1 MGPEP
6 VPPGNARK
14 ADIMERGPMPEAHQY
29 RYVSWAQDGEIAVI
43 TLNRPGQM
51 NAISPELEEE
61 LHAAL
66 HSADRDPAIRAV
78 VLTGAGNAF
87 SAGYDI
93 SDDNP
98 PVEGPAERASDR
110 LGRWWDVDMSGPAR
124 QLTIM
129 RLGIPVIAAVNGWCL
144 GGGMWYAL
152 CCDITIAATTAV
164 FGQPEVR
171 ENQNSTFLLA
181 ALAGWKHAHRYAL
194 TGDHFD
200 AAEAL
205 RIGIVNE
212 VVPPDQLITTAT
224 ALAERIARLPAASI
238 RVNKAI
244 TTFGLE
250 AMGLAAA
257 LNTGALLSVIVHAS
271 ADSAELDELHRIRES
286 EGLRASLV
294 HRDAPFR
301 PEPGGP
307 RSRAARS

>member
-1 MGPEP
+1 MAE
-6 VPPGNARK
+6 
-14 ADIMERGPMPEAHQY
+14 ERQY
-29 RYVSWAQDGEIAVI
+29 SNITWAQDEEVVII
-43 TLNRPGQM
+43 TLNRPGQL
-51 NAISPELEEE
+51 NAISPGLEEE
-61 LHAAL
+61 LHTAL
-66 HSADRDPAIRAV
+66 HSAERDPTVRAV
-78 VLTGAGNAF
+78 VITGAGNAF

-93 SDDNP
+93 SVDDEP
-98 PVEGPAERASDR
+98 PEAASAQRASDC
-110 LGRWWDVDMSGPAR
+110 LQRWWDVDMKGPAR
-124 QLTIM
+124 HLTIM

-152 CCDITIAATTAV
+152 CCDITIASATAV

-212 VVPPDQLITTAT
+212 VVPPDQLMAAAT
-224 ALAERIARLPAASI
+224 RLAKRIARLPAESVRI
-238 RVNKAI
+238 NKAI
-244 TTFGLE
+244 TTSGLE

-257 LNTGALLSVIVHAS
+257 LNTGAMLSVIVHAS
-271 ADSAELDELHRIRES
+271 ADSAELDELRRIRES

-307 RSRAARS
+307 RSKLPDS

>member
-1 MGPEP
+1 MAE
-6 VPPGNARK
+6 GN
-14 ADIMERGPMPEAHQY
+14 HFTY
-29 RYVSWAQDGEIAVI
+29 LSWIQDEEIAVI
-43 TLNRPGQM
+43 TLNRPEQM

-66 HSADRDPAIRAV
+66 HAAEQDRAIRAV

-93 SDDNP
+93 SDDDSP
-98 PVEGPAERASDR
+98 SAGTQAQRASDR
-110 LGRWWDVDMSGPAR
+110 LLRWWDIDMTSPAR
-124 QLTIM
+124 QLAIM

-144 GGGMWYAL
+144 GGGLWYAL
-152 CCDITIAATTAV
+152 CCDVTIASTTAV

-212 VVPPDQLITTAT
+212 VVPPEQLMTTAM
-224 ALAERIARLPAASI
+224 ALARRIARLPAASVRI
-238 RVNKAI
+238 NKAI

-250 AMGLAAA
+250 AMGLASA
-257 LNTGALLSVIVHAS
+257 LNTGAVLSVIAHAS
-271 ADSAELDELHRIRES
+271 ADSAELDELHQIRES
-286 EGLRASLV
+286 KGLRASLV
-294 HRDAPFR
+294 HRDGPFR

-307 RSRAARS
+307 RSQAADS

>member
-1 MGPEP
+1 MTEP
-6 VPPGNARK
+6 G
-14 ADIMERGPMPEAHQY
+14 
-29 RYVSWAQDGEIAVI
+29 RYQHLLWDQDGEIAVI
-43 TLNRPGQM
+43 TLNRPDQH
-51 NAISPELEEE
+51 NAISPELEQE

-66 HSADRDPAIRAV
+66 HAAEQDPGVRAV
-78 VLTGAGNAF
+78 VLTGAGKAF

-93 SDDNP
+93 GKGDAAP
-98 PVEGPAERASDR
+98 EAAPERSSER
-110 LGRWWDVDMSGPAR
+110 LRRWWDIDMTAPSR

-129 RLGIPVIAAVNGWCL
+129 QLGVPVIAAVNGWCL
-144 GGGMWYAL
+144 GGGLWYAL
-152 CCDITIAATTAV
+152 CCDITIASEAAV

-181 ALAGWKHAHRYAL
+181 ALVGWKHAHRYAL

-212 VVPPDQLITTAT
+212 VVPPDQLLPTAT
-224 ALAERIARLPAASI
+224 RLAKRIARLPADSV

-257 LNTGALLSVIVHAS
+257 LNAGAMLSVIVHAS
-271 ADSAELDELHRIRES
+271 ADSADLDELRRIRDS

-301 PEPGGP
+301 PEPSGP
-307 RSRAARS
+307 RSRASGP

>member
-1 MGPEP
+1 MTEQT
-6 VPPGNARK
+6 
-14 ADIMERGPMPEAHQY
+14 QY
-29 RYVSWAQDGEIAVI
+29 QNIRWDQDQEIAII
-43 TLNRPGQM
+43 TLDRPAQM
-51 NAISPELEEE
+51 NAISPELEAE

-66 HSADRDPAIRAV
+66 RRAEQDPAVRAV
-78 VLTGAGNAF
+78 VLTGAGRAF

-93 SDDNP
+93 SDED
-98 PVEGPAERASDR
+98 GPDGVGHGRASER
-110 LGRWWDVDMSGPAR
+110 LRRWWDVDTTAPAR
-124 QLTIM
+124 QLAIM
-129 RLGIPVIAAVNGWCL
+129 RLGVPVIAAVHGWCL

-152 CCDITIAATTAV
+152 TCDITIASTEAV

-212 VVPPDQLITTAT
+212 VVPPDKLLPTAT
-224 ALAERIARLPAASI
+224 ALAKRIAQLPADSV
-238 RVNKAI
+238 RLNKAV

-257 LNTGALLSVIVHAS
+257 LNSGALLSVIVHAS
-271 ADSAELDELHRIRES
+271 ADSADLDELHEIRDS
-286 EGLRASLV
+286 RGLRASLA
-294 HRDAPFR
+294 HRDGPFL

-307 RSRAARS
+307 RSKPPGPQPG

>member
-1 MGPEP
+1 MAEG
-6 VPPGNARK
+6 
-14 ADIMERGPMPEAHQY
+14 IQY
-29 RYVSWAQDGEIAVI
+29 ANISWTQDEEIGII

-51 NAISPELEEE
+51 NAISVELEKE

-66 HSADRDPAIRAV
+66 RSAEQDPGVRAV
-78 VLTGAGNAF
+78 ILTGAGNAF

-93 SDDNP
+93 SAEDD
-98 PVEGPAERASDR
+98 PAGVTPAQRASDSLR
-110 LGRWWDVDMSGPAR
+110 RWWDVDMTAPAR
-124 QLTIM
+124 HLAIM

-152 CCDITIAATTAV
+152 CCDITIASATAV

-212 VVPPDQLITTAT
+212 VVPPDQLMPTAT
-224 ALAERIARLPAASI
+224 RLAKRIALLPAESV

-250 AMGLAAA
+250 TMGLAAA
-257 LNTGALLSVIVHAS
+257 LNTSAMLSVIVHAS
-271 ADSAELDELHRIRES
+271 ADYADLDELRRIRES
-286 EGLRASLV
+286 EGLRASLA
-294 HRDAPFR
+294 HRDDPFR

-307 RSRAARS
+307 RSKVPGS